1 MLNKEINAFLGT
13 PAIEAKYTD
22 LGLTVHAVAPAE
34 FAKMIADDIEKWAKI
49 VRFAGIKPI

>member
-1 MLNKEINAFLGT
+1 
-13 PAIEAKYTD
+13 
-22 LGLTVHAVAPAE
+22 LTIHAVAPAE